1 MKKRVFALLLG
12 TVLAVGAFAGCG
24 STPAD
29 STPTDDQ
36 QTTDDQ
42 QQAEEKTQGDTV
54 TIKVGA
60 SPAPHAEILAQA
72 KEALAAEGIDMQVIE
87 FSDYVQPNTALES
100 GELDANYFQ
109 HEPYLISF
117 NEENGTH
124 LVSMGN
130 IHYEPM
136 GIYGGKTTS
145 LTEVPDGAKVA
156 VPNDTTNE
164 ARALLLLE
172 ANGLLKINADAGIK
186 ATKLDILE
194 NPHNLDI
201 IEVEAAQL
209 PRSLQDV
216 DLAVINGNYAVG
228 AGLSVNDALA
238 KEEKD
243 SLGAQTYPNIIAV
256 KEGSESRPELQKLVE
271 TLRSDET
278 KDFIAEKYQ
287 GAVETIE

>member
-24 STPAD
+24 GTSPDSTPAED
-29 STPTDDQ
+29 QQTADDQ
-36 QTTDDQ
+36 QKV
-42 QQAEEKTQGDTV
+42 ENKTEGEGSS
-54 TIKVGA
+54 IKIGA
-60 SPAPHAEILAQA
+60 SPAPHAEILEQA
-72 KEALAAEGIDMQVIE
+72 KATLAAEGIDMQIIE

-100 GELDANYFQ
+100 GEIDANYFQ
-109 HEPYLISF
+109 HEPYLLSF

-124 LVSMGN
+124 LVSIGN

-145 LTEVPDGAKVA
+145 LEEIPDGAKIA

-172 ANGLLKINADAGIK
+172 ANGILKINADAGIT

-194 NPHNLDI
+194 NPHNVDI

-216 DLAVINGNYAVG
+216 DFAVINGNYAVG

-256 KEGSESRPELQKLVE
+256 KEGNESRPELQKLVD
-271 TLRSDET
+271 TLRSDEI

-287 GAVETIE
+287 GAVEPIE

>member
-12 TVLAVGAFAGCG
+12 SVLTAGVFAGCG
-24 STPAD
+24 NTTSETA
-29 STPTDDQ
+29 PTDDQ
-36 QTTDDQ
+36 QQTEGEVPSQT
-42 QQAEEKTQGDTV
+42 EGETV
-54 TIKVGA
+54 SIKVGA
-60 SPAPHAEILAQA
+60 SPAPHAEILRQAQD
-72 KEALAAEGIDMQVIE
+72 ALAAEGIDMEVIE
-87 FSDYVQPNTALES
+87 FSDYLQPNTALES

-109 HEPYLISF
+109 HEPYLLSF
-117 NEENGTH
+117 NEEKGTH
-124 LVSMGN
+124 LVSIGN
-130 IHYEPM
+130 VHYEPM

-145 LTEVPDGAKVA
+145 LTDVPDGAKVA

-172 ANGLLKINADAGIK
+172 ANGLLTINADAGIK

-201 IEVEAAQL
+201 IEMEAAQL

-228 AGLSVNDALA
+228 AGLSVSNALA

-256 KEGSESRPELQKLVE
+256 KEGNESRPELQKLVE
-271 TLRSDET
+271 ALRSDET

-287 GAVETIE
+287 GAVEPIE

>member
-1 MKKRVFALLLG
+1 
-12 TVLAVGAFAGCG
+12 
-24 STPAD
+24 
-29 STPTDDQ
+29 
-36 QTTDDQ
+36 
-42 QQAEEKTQGDTV
+42 
-54 TIKVGA
+54 
-60 SPAPHAEILAQA
+60 
-72 KEALAAEGIDMQVIE
+72 MQIIE

-109 HEPYLISF
+109 HEPYLLSF
-117 NEENGTH
+117 NEEQGTH
-124 LVSMGN
+124 LVSIGN

-145 LTEVPDGAKVA
+145 LEEIPDGAKIA

-172 ANGLLKINADAGIK
+172 ANGILKINADAGIT

-194 NPHNLDI
+194 NPHNVDI

-216 DLAVINGNYAVG
+216 DFAVINGNYAVG

-256 KEGSESRPELQKLVE
+256 KEGSESRPELQKLVD
-271 TLRSDET
+271 TLRSDEI

-287 GAVETIE
+287 GAVEPIE

>member
-1 MKKRVFALLLG
+1 M
-12 TVLAVGAFAGCG
+12 
-24 STPAD
+24 
-29 STPTDDQ
+29 
-36 QTTDDQ
+36 
-42 QQAEEKTQGDTV
+42 
-54 TIKVGA
+54 
-60 SPAPHAEILAQA
+60 
-72 KEALAAEGIDMQVIE
+72 
-87 FSDYVQPNTALES
+87 
-100 GELDANYFQ
+100 
-109 HEPYLISF
+109 
-117 NEENGTH
+117 
-124 LVSMGN
+124 VSIGN
-130 IHYEPM
+130 VHYEPM

-145 LTEVPDGAKVA
+145 LTDVPDGAKVA

-172 ANGLLKINADAGIK
+172 ANGLLTINADAGIK

-201 IEVEAAQL
+201 IEMEAAQL

-228 AGLSVNDALA
+228 AGLSVSNALA

-256 KEGSESRPELQKLVE
+256 KEGNESRPELQKLVE
-271 TLRSDET
+271 ALRSDET

-287 GAVETIE
+287 GAVEPIE

>member
-12 TVLAVGAFAGCG
+12 TVLAVGALAGCG
-24 STPAD
+24 GTPSD
-29 STPTDDQ
+29 STPTEDQ

-42 QQAEEKTQGDTV
+42 QEAENKTEGSS
-54 TIKVGA
+54 IKVGA

-72 KEALAAEGIDMQVIE
+72 KEALAAEGIDMQIIE

-109 HEPYLISF
+109 HEPYLLSF
-117 NEENGTH
+117 NEEQGTH
-124 LVSMGN
+124 LVSIGN

-145 LTEVPDGAKVA
+145 LEEIPDGAKIA

-172 ANGLLKINADAGIK
+172 ANGILKINADAGIT

-194 NPHNLDI
+194 NPHNVDI

-216 DLAVINGNYAVG
+216 DFAVINGNYAVG

-243 SLGAQTYPNIIAV
+243 SLGAKTYPNIIAV
-256 KEGSESRPELQKLVE
+256 REGDESRTELQKLVE
-271 TLRSDET
+271 VLKSDEI
-278 KDFIAEKYQ
+278 KDFISEKYQ
-287 GAVETIE
+287 GAVEPIE